1 MGGPSVA
8 ICLEELARMGIKK
21 LIRFGTTGTI
31 QEKVNLGDIIV
42 DKAAVRL
49 DGTSQHYAPLEF
61 PAVASFEVTTHWYWQ
76 PRMPVRSIIW
86 ALRLQR
92 HLLAGTGALR
102 QLHRLCTAPL
112 PWDDAGMAGA
122 GRAEL

>member
-8 ICLEELARMGIKK
+8 ICLEELACMGIKK

-61 PAVASFEVTTHWYWQ
+61 PAVASFEVTT
-76 PRMPVRSIIW
+76 
-86 ALRLQR
+86 ALV
-92 HLLAGTGALR
+92 LAAKNAGALYHLGIAAPATPSGR
-102 QLHRLCTAPL
+102 DRSVTTASP
-112 PWDDAGMAGA
+112 AMYRAA
-122 GRAEL
+122 SVGRCRNGRRWAC